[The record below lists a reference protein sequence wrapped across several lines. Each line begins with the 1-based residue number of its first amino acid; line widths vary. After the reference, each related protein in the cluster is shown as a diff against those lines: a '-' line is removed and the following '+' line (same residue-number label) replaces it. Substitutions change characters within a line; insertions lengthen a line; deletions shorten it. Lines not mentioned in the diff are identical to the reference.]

1 MTWKDEIKK
10 YYIGYGE
17 DMAEM
22 SANSERMQE
31 ELTDITKDLIE
42 DLQKAVTDGKVSD
55 GKLKSIFKKY
65 GIKFDVMDYLGV

>member
-1 MTWKDEIKK
+1 MAWKEEIKK
-10 YYIGYGE
+10 RYVGYSQ

-22 SANSERMQE
+22 SANSERMKE

-42 DLQKAVTDGKVSD
+42 ELQKAVRDGKVSD

-65 GIKFDVMDYLGV
+65 GIKFNVLDYLE